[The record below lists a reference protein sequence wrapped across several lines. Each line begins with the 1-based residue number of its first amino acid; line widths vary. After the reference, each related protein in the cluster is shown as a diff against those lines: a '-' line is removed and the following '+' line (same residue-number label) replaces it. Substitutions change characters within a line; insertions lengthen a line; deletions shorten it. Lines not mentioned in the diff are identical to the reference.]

1 MNEKDGMTQRDME
14 RILIETLK
22 ISREN
27 SEMLKKIDGRQ
38 KWSRNFTVFYWV
50 AIIAL
55 ALTGYYFAF
64 PYLQTIRDEFG
75 TVANQVSGIVHF
87 NK

>member
-1 MNEKDGMTQRDME
+1 MNEKDSMTGRDME

-27 SEMLKKIDGRQ
+27 TEMLKKIDSRQ
-38 KWSRNFTVFYWV
+38 KWSRNLTVFYWLV
-50 AIIAL
+50 IIAL

-64 PYLQTIRDEFG
+64 PYLQTVRDDFG
-75 TVANQVSGIVHF
+75 SVVTQVSSIAHF

>member
-1 MNEKDGMTQRDME
+1 MNEKDSMTQRDME

-27 SEMLKKIDGRQ
+27 TEMLKKIDNRQ
-38 KWSRNFTVFYWV
+38 KWSRNFTVFYWLV
-50 AIIAL
+50 IIAL

-64 PYLQTIRDEFG
+64 PYLQTIREEFG
-75 TVANQVSGIVHF
+75 TVANQVSSIVRF
-87 NK
+87 SK